1 MVRPLTRRR
10 ILSNVTA
17 LLSGSV
23 VSQGINALTLL
34 LIARQLGPAGYGQYA
49 ACFALAG
56 FAAIWINLGADI
68 WLLREGGRQTVP
80 LGESLGSV
88 FAVKVVAGV
97 AWLGLMLVV
106 APLLRQ
112 DTFPAGLLQL
122 SVLSVLLDSLFA
134 TALTAFKASLR
145 NYMTSLLESGSDA
158 TWLMT
163 TLLLIRLNVRQVETY
178 VQVRIIVLFISLL
191 VTIFIIWHII
201 GIKGTFRTVRRLL
214 REAPPFAASEFLS
227 WISLRIDVLII
238 AFALGE
244 YAAGLYAPAVGVVN
258 ALFLI
263 PAAVHGVMVPVLSHL
278 YTTNISQAEIMAKRM
293 IVLLL
298 AAGLGL
304 SLALLVGS
312 PLLVSFLSE
321 SFSGS
326 LGVLRVLSVIL
337 LFKSGSFAMAAI
349 LVAIG
354 RQPYRTLVQ
363 AVAAI
368 ANIGLNL
375 WIVYRLGIEG
385 VAWVYVLTELLTVL
399 GYTWLVQRYRP
410 RSVAY
415 SVISSS
421 YK

>member
-10 ILSNVTA
+10 ILRNITA
-17 LLSGSV
+17 LLSGSM

-56 FAAIWINLGADI
+56 FAAILINLGADI
-68 WLLREGGRQTVP
+68 WLLREGGRQAAP
-80 LGESLGSV
+80 LSESLGSV
-88 FAVKVVAGV
+88 LAVKVVAGI
-97 AWLGLMLVV
+97 AWLGLILVV

-122 SVLSVLLDSLFA
+122 SAFSVLLDSLFA

-145 NYMTSLLESGSDA
+145 NHVTSLLESASDA

-163 TLLLIRLNVRQVETY
+163 TLLLIGLRVQQVD
-178 VQVRIIVLFISLL
+178 IIVLFISLL
-191 VTIFIIWHII
+191 VAIFIIWRTI
-201 GIKGTFRTVRRLL
+201 GIRGTFRTVRRLV
-214 REAPPFAASEFLS
+214 REAPPFAASELLS
-227 WISLRIDVLII
+227 WISLRMDVLII

-244 YAAGLYAPAVGVVN
+244 HAAGLYAPAVSIVN
-258 ALFLI
+258 ALFLV

-278 YTTNISQAEIMAKRM
+278 VMTNTAQAEVTAKRM
-293 IVLLL
+293 VILLL
-298 AAGLGL
+298 ATGLGL
-304 SLALLVGS
+304 SLTLMGGA
-312 PLLVSFLSE
+312 PLLVSFLKE

-326 LGVLRVLSVIL
+326 LSVLRILSAIL

-354 RQPYRTLVQ
+354 RQPHRALVQ

-415 SVISSS
+415 SMV
-421 YK
+421 K

>member
-56 FAAIWINLGADI
+56 FAALLINLGADI
-68 WLLREGGRQTVP
+68 WLLREGGRQAVP

-88 FAVKVVAGV
+88 FTVKVVAGV

-122 SVLSVLLDSLFA
+122 SALSVLLDSLFS

-145 NYMTSLLESGSDA
+145 NHLTSLLESSSDTA
-158 TWLMT
+158 WLAA
-163 TLLLIRLNVRQVETY
+163 TLLLIGLGVRQVEIY
-178 VQVRIIVLFISLL
+178 VEVRIGVLLISL
-191 VTIFIIWHII
+191 IIAILII
-201 GIKGTFRTVRRLL
+201 QCLIGVKGTFRTVRRLL
-214 REAPPFAASEFLS
+214 HEAPPFAASEFLS
-227 WISLRIDVLII
+227 WISLRMDVLII

-244 YAAGLYAPAVGVVN
+244 HAAGLYAPAVGVVN

-263 PAAVHGVMVPVLSHL
+263 PAAVYGVMVPVLSHL
-278 YTTNISQAEIMAKRM
+278 VMTNPAQAEAAAKRM
-293 IVLLL
+293 VVLLF
-298 AAGLGL
+298 ATGLGL
-304 SLALLVGS
+304 SLTLVGGA
-312 PLLVSFLSE
+312 PLLVSFLQE
-321 SFSGS
+321 GFSGS
-326 LGVLRVLSVIL
+326 LSVLRILSVIL

-368 ANIGLNL
+368 VNIGLNL

-410 RSVAY
+410 RSLAY
-415 SVISSS
+415 SAVSSS

>member
-1 MVRPLTRRR
+1 MVRSLTRHR
-10 ILSNVTA
+10 ILSNITA

-34 LIARQLGPAGYGQYA
+34 LIARQLGPAGYGQYT

-56 FAAIWINLGADI
+56 FAAILINLGADI
-68 WLLREGGRQTVP
+68 WLLREGGRQAVP
-80 LGESLGSV
+80 LGESVGSV
-88 FAVKVVAGV
+88 LAVKVVAGI

-122 SVLSVLLDSLFA
+122 SALSVLLDSLFA

-145 NYMTSLLESGSDA
+145 NYVTSLLESGSDA
-158 TWLMT
+158 VWLMA
-163 TLLLIRLNVRQVETY
+163 TLLLIGLGVRRVEIY
-178 VQVRIIVLFISLL
+178 AQVRIIVLFVSLL
-191 VTIFIIWHII
+191 VAILIIWRIV
-201 GIKGTFRTVRRLL
+201 GVRGTFRTVGRLL

-227 WISLRIDVLII
+227 WISLRMDVLII

-244 YAAGLYAPAVGVVN
+244 QAAGLYAPAVGVVN

-278 YTTNISQAEIMAKRM
+278 VVTNTAQAEASAKRM
-293 IVLLL
+293 VVLLL
-298 AAGLGL
+298 ATGLGL
-304 SLALLVGS
+304 SLTLLGGA
-312 PLLVSFLSE
+312 PLLVSFLRE
-321 SFSGS
+321 SFSNS
-326 LGVLRVLSVIL
+326 LNVLRILSVIL
-337 LFKSGSFAMAAI
+337 LFKSSSFAMAAI

-354 RQPYRTLVQ
+354 RQPQRTLVQ

-410 RSVAY
+410 KSVAY

-421 YK
+421 

>member
-10 ILSNVTA
+10 ILRNITA
-17 LLSGSV
+17 LLSGSM

-56 FAAIWINLGADI
+56 FAAILINLGADI
-68 WLLREGGRQTVP
+68 WLLREGGRQAAP
-80 LGESLGSV
+80 LSESLGSV
-88 FAVKVVAGV
+88 LAVKVVAGI
-97 AWLGLMLVV
+97 AWLGLILVV

-122 SVLSVLLDSLFA
+122 SAFSVLLDSLFA

-145 NYMTSLLESGSDA
+145 NHVTSLLESASDA

-163 TLLLIRLNVRQVETY
+163 TLLLIGLRVQQVETY

-191 VTIFIIWHII
+191 VAIFIIWRTI
-201 GIKGTFRTVRRLL
+201 GIRGTFRTVRRLV
-214 REAPPFAASEFLS
+214 REAPPFAASELLS
-227 WISLRIDVLII
+227 WISLRMDVLII

-244 YAAGLYAPAVGVVN
+244 HAAGLYAPAVSIVN
-258 ALFLI
+258 ALFLV

-278 YTTNISQAEIMAKRM
+278 VMTNTAQAEVTAKRM
-293 IVLLL
+293 VILLL
-298 AAGLGL
+298 ATGLGL
-304 SLALLVGS
+304 SLTLMGGA
-312 PLLVSFLSE
+312 PLLVSFLKE

-326 LGVLRVLSVIL
+326 LSVLRILSAIL

-354 RQPYRTLVQ
+354 RQPHRALVQ

-415 SVISSS
+415 SMV
-421 YK
+421 K

>member
-1 MVRPLTRRR
+1 MIKSLTRRR
-10 ILSNVTA
+10 VLGNVAA
-17 LLSGSV
+17 LLSGSI
-23 VSQGINALTLL
+23 VSQGINALVLL
-34 LIARQLGPAGYGQYA
+34 LTARQLGPAGYGQYA

-56 FAAIWINLGADI
+56 FTATLINLGSDV
-68 WLLREGGRQTVP
+68 WLLREGGRQAVP

-88 FAVKVVAGV
+88 LIIKVSGGV

-112 DTFPAGLLQL
+112 DTFPSGLLQL
-122 SVLSVLLDSLFA
+122 SALSVLLDSLFS

-145 NYMTSLLESGSDA
+145 NHVTSLLEFGSDA
-158 TWLMT
+158 AWLMA
-163 TLLLIRLNVRQVETY
+163 TLLFIGLGARRAETY
-178 VQVRIIVLFISLL
+178 VQVRIIVLFISVL
-191 VTIFIIWHII
+191 VAILIIRRLI
-201 GIKGTFRTVRRLL
+201 GVKGTFRTVRRLL
-214 REAPPFAASEFLS
+214 REAPPFAVSEFLS
-227 WISLRIDVLII
+227 WILMRIDVLII

-244 YAAGLYAPAVGVVN
+244 HAVGLYAPAVGIVN

-278 YTTNISQAEIMAKRM
+278 VATNTAQAEITARRM

-298 AAGLGL
+298 TAGLGL
-304 SLALLVGS
+304 SLALWGGA
-312 PLLVSFLSE
+312 PLLVSFLRE

-326 LGVLRVLSVIL
+326 LGVLRILSLIL

-354 RQPYRTLVQ
+354 RQPSRTIVQ
-363 AVAAI
+363 AVAAVT
-368 ANIGLNL
+368 NVSLNL
-375 WIVYRLGIEG
+375 WVVYRLGIEG

-410 RSVAY
+410 KSVAY
-415 SVISSS
+415 PVVR
-421 YK
+421 

>member
-10 ILSNVTA
+10 ILRNITA
-17 LLSGSV
+17 LLSGSM

-56 FAAIWINLGADI
+56 FAAILINLGADI
-68 WLLREGGRQTVP
+68 WLLREGGRQAAP
-80 LGESLGSV
+80 LSESLGSV
-88 FAVKVVAGV
+88 LAVKVVAGI
-97 AWLGLMLVV
+97 AWLGLILVV

-122 SVLSVLLDSLFA
+122 SVFSVLLDSLFA

-145 NYMTSLLESGSDA
+145 NHVTSLLESASDA

-163 TLLLIRLNVRQVETY
+163 TLLLIGLRVQQVETY

-191 VTIFIIWHII
+191 VAIFIIWRTI
-201 GIKGTFRTVRRLL
+201 GIRGTFRTVRRLV
-214 REAPPFAASEFLS
+214 REAPPFAASELLS
-227 WISLRIDVLII
+227 WISLRMDVLII

-244 YAAGLYAPAVGVVN
+244 HAAGLYAPAVGIVN
-258 ALFLI
+258 ALFLV

-278 YTTNISQAEIMAKRM
+278 VMTNTAQAEVTAKRM
-293 IVLLL
+293 VVLLL
-298 AAGLGL
+298 ATGLGL
-304 SLALLVGS
+304 SLTLMGGA
-312 PLLVSFLSE
+312 PLLVSFLKE

-326 LGVLRVLSVIL
+326 LSVLRILSAIL

-354 RQPYRTLVQ
+354 RQPHRALVQ

-415 SVISSS
+415 SMV
-421 YK
+421 K